1 MKINIRE
8 RYQKVAQH
16 LKETSNHARRA
27 IAEALNISKS
37 SVQRHISRRARR
49 NRHPESYFW
58 ETAEGENWLKLLV
71 FGAIY
76 HFGIKGGIGSD
87 SVANF
92 FQVLRLNEHIGVSAS
107 ALRELEVQ
115 FKAQIIEYEQAQA
128 EICEQKKP
136 DGICV
141 GADETFFGLPILVA
155 IELCSGFIFSEAVC
169 ENRTYETW
177 WKQVSSWFD
186 KEKCTCHFMVSDGA
200 KALVKL
206 ALSGLD
212 CPHVPD
218 LFHLLR
224 AFSKSMGTA
233 IAVQRAH
240 LHKQQISDASES
252 VQELIATQLRQVETD
267 HQDYQQ
273 SLHALSQALHP
284 FHIDT
289 GESQMEHELQS
300 HLQPHLST
308 LERLSTIYA
317 PTKSQSVLASWK
329 RQIPAMSGVI
339 HAWWQWVLQSLSA
352 QSLEPETR
360 NWVLDSLLP
369 WVYWSQQAQKTR
381 QPLLKLS
388 YAQAAQQAHSRFLT
402 DTFTSSLNK
411 IEQQRW
417 VDWAAWLSSKF
428 QRTSS
433 AVEGRNGYLSRLHHS
448 NRGFTKQTLK
458 VLTIIHNFDV
468 MRDDAST
475 PAQRL
480 FRHDFPDLFLW
491 VVPRMRPLPL
501 PRRSLKT
508 PKPKKL
514 TL

>member
-37 SVQRHISRRARR
+37 SVQRHISSRARR
-49 NRHPESYFW
+49 NRYPESYFW
-58 ETAEGENWLKLLV
+58 ETAEGEEWLRLLL

-87 SVANF
+87 SLANF

-115 FKAQIIEYEQAQA
+115 FKAKIIEYEQAQS

-141 GADETFFGLPILVA
+141 GTDETFFGLPILVA
-155 IELCSGFIFSEAVC
+155 IELASGFIFSEVVC

-186 KEKCTCHFMVSDGA
+186 KEKCNCHFMVSDGA

-224 AFSKSMGTA
+224 AFSKSMGAA
-233 IAVQRAH
+233 IAVQRAR
-240 LHKQQISDASES
+240 LHKQQLSDASES
-252 VQELIATQLRQVETD
+252 AQELIATHLRQVETD

-289 GESQMEHELQS
+289 GESQMEHELQP

-317 PTKSQSVLASWK
+317 PTKSQSVIESWK
-329 RQIPAMSGVI
+329 RQIPAMSGLI
-339 HAWWQWVLQSLSA
+339 HAWWEWVLQSLSA
-352 QSLEPETR
+352 QALDTETR
-360 NWVLDSLLP
+360 NWLLDSLLP
-369 WVYWSQQAQKTR
+369 WVYWSQQTEKTR
-381 QPLLKLS
+381 QPQLKQC
-388 YAQAAQQAHSRFLT
+388 YAQAAQQAHSRLL
-402 DTFTSSLNK
+402 DDSFTSSLNK
-411 IEQQRW
+411 LEQQCW
-417 VDWAAWLSSKF
+417 VDWAVWLSSKF

-433 AVEGRNGYLSRLHHS
+433 AVEGRNGYLARLHHS
-448 NRGFTKQTLK
+448 NRGFSDQTLK

-468 MRDDAST
+468 KRDDGST

-480 FRHDFPDLFLW
+480 FRHEFSDLFLW
-491 VVPRMRPLPL
+491 VVPRMRPLPT